1 MQPFRKIFVATDFSE
16 TSLEA
21 LREADAVALRSGAE
35 LFVFHSVPNLVRA
48 NPLFPHKNI
57 EDAFDLPAL
66 MERAADAVADV
77 VTRRTSRSADDVHIV
92 IDTGS
97 ADATLLRQAEAV
109 GADLIVL
116 GSRGYTGLRHVLMG
130 SVAERVLRYAPCAV
144 LVARASPESG
154 TVLAATD
161 FSDPALPA
169 IQAAAG
175 IAKSRGATLTVMH
188 SLGVASNA
196 VAAAAIPLG
205 GGPIVPGRE
214 AVAAARK
221 AAIEL
226 IEESLRKLGL
236 DGSVIV
242 AQGLPE
248 DELVKVAST
257 LPAQLVVM
265 GSLGRTGL
273 ARIALGSVAETV
285 ARTAPCSVLVIR
297 Q

>member
-1 MQPFRKIFVATDFSE
+1 MEPFRKILVATDFSE
-16 TSLEA
+16 PSLEA
-21 LREADAVALRSGAE
+21 LREADVVAERAGAE
-35 LFVFHSVPNLVRA
+35 LFVFHSVPNLMRA

-77 VTRRTSRSADDVHIV
+77 VSRRTSRSADDVHIV

-97 ADATLLRQAEAV
+97 PDATLLRQAEAV
-109 GADLIVL
+109 EADLIVM
-116 GSRGYTGLRHVLMG
+116 GSRGYSGLRHVLLG
-130 SVAERVLRYAPCAV
+130 SVAERVLRYATCAV
-144 LVARASPESG
+144 LVARASPEKG
-154 TVLAATD
+154 AVLAATD

-169 IQAAAG
+169 IDAAADF
-175 IAKSRGATLTVMH
+175 AKRRNVSLTVMH

-205 GGPIVPGRE
+205 GGPIMPGRE
-214 AVAAARK
+214 AVRDARAAATQ
-221 AAIEL
+221 L

-236 DGSVIV
+236 DGSVVV
-242 AQGLPE
+242 ADGLPE
-248 DELVKVAST
+248 DEIVRVAST

-273 ARIALGSVAETV
+273 SRIALGSVAENV
-285 ARTAPCSVLVIR
+285 ARTAPCSVMVIR
-297 Q
+297 